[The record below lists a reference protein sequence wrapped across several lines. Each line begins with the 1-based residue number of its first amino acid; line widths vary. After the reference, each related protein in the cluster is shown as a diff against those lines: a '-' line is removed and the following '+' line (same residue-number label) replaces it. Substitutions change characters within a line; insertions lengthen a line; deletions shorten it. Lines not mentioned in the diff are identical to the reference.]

1 MGGGGAAFRARHPA
15 APPPMTQTAAD
26 DFVPL
31 PCKPPWA
38 ATPSNTASFDM
49 TVLGIESSCDETAA
63 AVVRHGDEVLSSVV
77 YSQVPLHRP
86 YGGVVP
92 EIASRSHIEKIRG
105 IVAQAL
111 AEAFPG
117 EPDPW
122 GRVDAIAATCG
133 PGLAASLL
141 VGWTA
146 AKGLALALGKPLL
159 PVNHMHAHLWSVR
172 LGHPSLRS
180 ADLFPQLGLAVSG
193 GHTCFVKCPAPNR
206 FQLIGQTIDDAAGE
220 AFDKAAKRLGLGYPG
235 GPAIDRMAKKW
246 GEGDV
251 RDGGGSAAMK
261 PGVAPSGADSALPR
275 LHASPSVSLIRFPQ
289 GKVNPDHPLPEGLRP
304 ELCVSF
310 SGLKTALLTYLQKHP
325 PQREAD
331 IAHLCASYQEAIV
344 EALARRADAALTH
357 GGFRSLA
364 VGGGVSLN
372 GRLREALGAVA
383 KHRGVRLL
391 LAEPRYCGDNAA
403 MIAGLASVGGAL
415 PCPDPLALD
424 IDPSLPV

>member
-1 MGGGGAAFRARHPA
+1 
-15 APPPMTQTAAD
+15 
-26 DFVPL
+26 
-31 PCKPPWA
+31 
-38 ATPSNTASFDM
+38 M

-63 AVVRHGDEVLSSVV
+63 AVVRHGDDVLSSVV
-77 YSQVPLHRP
+77 YSQVPLHQP

-105 IVAQAL
+105 IVARAL

-117 EPDPW
+117 DPDPW
-122 GRVDAIAATCG
+122 AQVDAIAATCG

-159 PVNHMHAHLWSVR
+159 PINHMHAHLWSVR
-172 LGHPSLRS
+172 LGHPELRE

-193 GHTCFVKCPAPNR
+193 GHTCFVDCPAPNR
-206 FQLIGQTIDDAAGE
+206 FRLIGQTIDDAAGE

-235 GPAIDRMAKKW
+235 GPAIDREARKW
-246 GEGDV
+246 
-251 RDGGGSAAMK
+251 RDGGMASSCG
-261 PGVAPSGADSALPR
+261 ALPR
-275 LHASPSVSLIRFPQ
+275 TPAGDTVPCTPASPQAMPLPTPPHLHTSTPPFIPFPQ
-289 GKVNPDHPLPEGLRP
+289 GKVNDNHPLPEGLRP

-325 PQREAD
+325 VQGEAD
-331 IAHLCASYQEAIV
+331 VAHLCASYQEAIV
-344 EALARRADAALTH
+344 DALARRADLALAK
-357 GGFRSLA
+357 GNYRSLA
-364 VGGGVSLN
+364 IGGGVSLN
-372 GRLREALGAVA
+372 GRLREALQTVA
-383 KHRGVRLL
+383 ERHGVRLL

-403 MIAGLASVGGAL
+403 MIAGLASAGGAL